1 MHQDTLA
8 QAQLLRRQVFPLPPS
23 PLGISDYDALDM
35 EDNLHDECCDEGEGS
50 LVYSDFNILE
60 PVEPDYSNFN
70 SLPQRRRP
78 PSPPD
83 EKEVELMLEKQRQKE
98 LSFVEFA

>member
-1 MHQDTLA
+1 
-8 QAQLLRRQVFPLPPS
+8 
-23 PLGISDYDALDM
+23 LGLTNYDALDM
-35 EDNLHDECCDEGEGS
+35 EDDFHDEGSGDS

-60 PVEPDYSNFN
+60 PVESDYTGFD
-70 SLPQRRRP
+70 SLPRPRRP

-98 LSFVEFA
+98 LCFVHFD